1 MTKANWI
8 AHIDDLKDKLK
19 TLREA
24 RIKWDHESKALQAEI
39 EDSKERERKAVKEL
53 EEQGAA

>member
-8 AHIDDLKDKLK
+8 AHIDDLKEKLK

-24 RIKWDHESKALQAEI
+24 RLKWEQEVKTLRAQVEDLQQKESKT
-39 EDSKERERKAVKEL
+39 SKEL
-53 EEQGAA
+53 ETQGAA